1 MGRVMARPVR
11 KVEVLGA
18 EAVFDQRCDGA
29 TYVRS
34 PRPLGHYQDK
44 LTGHLEHWAARTGD
58 GCS

>member
-1 MGRVMARPVR
+1 MARPVR